1 MILKTKKEYRRGRGI
16 MGFQFYLKYVQ
27 YTLVVAPNRA
37 GNSPYDVNS
46 NRMNH
51 FCRLI
56 FLHSHQIT
64 GCLICPRTGVGMTYT

>member
-37 GNSPYDVNS
+37 QEIPPMTSIQIEWIIFVVWFS
-46 NRMNH
+46 ST
-51 FCRLI
+51 LI
-56 FLHSHQIT
+56 KLQ
-64 GCLICPRTGVGMTYT
+64 GV